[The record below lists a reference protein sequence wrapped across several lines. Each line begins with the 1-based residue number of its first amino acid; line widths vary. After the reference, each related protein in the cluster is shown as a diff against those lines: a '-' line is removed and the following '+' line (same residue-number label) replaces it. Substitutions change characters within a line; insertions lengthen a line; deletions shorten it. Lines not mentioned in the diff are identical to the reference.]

1 MTRKEDEETKNVFQ
15 MPKLTEKDITEYVL
29 ERFYE
34 LKRAPRMQDLV
45 NFHSNNKYLI
55 MAHSQIHLKELG
67 NVVANHEKQ
76 SLKKVLNKYQEI
88 LLKTL
93 KIKPTEKTHINALM
107 HIFGFFGKYLSQKEK
122 SVFIQFVKEYKKG
135 KIKLG
140 KILSE
145 IEPITYK
152 INNTYLISQT
162 YFLLYS
168 DANMGKAF
176 QMVNP
181 NSLRD

>member
-1 MTRKEDEETKNVFQ
+1 MKRTTEGMTKSTFQ
-15 MPKLTEKDITEYVL
+15 MPKLTEKDIAEYVL

-34 LKRAPRMQDLV
+34 LKEVPRMQDLV
-45 NFHSNNKYLI
+45 TFHSNNKYLI
-55 MAHSQIHLKELG
+55 MAHSQVHLKELG

-76 SLKKVLNKYQEI
+76 PLKKVLNDYQKI
-88 LLKTL
+88 LITTL
-93 KIKPTEKTHINALM
+93 KIKPTVKTHINALM

-122 SVFIQFVKEYKKG
+122 TIFMQFIKG
-135 KIKLG
+135 YREDKIKLG

-152 INNTYLISQT
+152 INNLYLISQT

-168 DANMGKAF
+168 DPNMGNVFNRVSIKSF
-176 QMVNP
+176 
-181 NSLRD
+181 RD